1 MINVKQIIS
10 VLSVVA
16 LMTTTSAIA
25 DSKTKACNTKVVQ
38 KNAKK
43 LLRDSY
49 SYLASLQK
57 YSFEAT
63 VTDNVV
69 EDGNT
74 ITMTKSSNVKIQRP
88 SKFRVDSKSD
98 YIDRT
103 VYLSDGKFTMID
115 NNEQYYTTVDTKK
128 NINKTLEFI
137 GRKLGIAIPLATL
150 MRSDMTK
157 VAKRKKVHY
166 FGTRE
171 VYGVECNYIAFK
183 HKRTTV
189 HMWIENSDT
198 PLIRA
203 ATIVT
208 KSSGKTDIVVNWDV
222 TPSFSD
228 SVFAFN
234 APKGASNIS
243 IVPAK

>member
-1 MINVKQIIS
+1 MINVKNIVS

-16 LMTTTSAIA
+16 LIATTSATA
-25 DSKTKACNTKVVQ
+25 DSKTEASSVKVVQ

-43 LLRDSY
+43 ILSNSY

-57 YSFEAT
+57 YSFVA
-63 VTDNVV
+63 NVIDEV
-69 EDGNT
+69 NEDGNI
-74 ITMTKSSNVKIQRP
+74 ITMTKNSDVKIQRP

-103 VYLSDGKFTMID
+103 IYLADGKFTIID
-115 NNEQYYTTVDTKK
+115 NNEKYYTIVDTKK
-128 NINKTLEFI
+128 NINKTLAYI
-137 GRKLGIAIPLATL
+137 GRKLGIALPLATL

-157 VAKRKKVHY
+157 VAKTKKLKY
-166 FGTRE
+166 FGTRV

-183 HKRTTV
+183 NKQTTV

-203 ATIVT
+203 AKIITS
-208 KSSGKTDIVVNWDV
+208 SSGTTDIVVNWDV

-243 IVPAK
+243 IVPAR